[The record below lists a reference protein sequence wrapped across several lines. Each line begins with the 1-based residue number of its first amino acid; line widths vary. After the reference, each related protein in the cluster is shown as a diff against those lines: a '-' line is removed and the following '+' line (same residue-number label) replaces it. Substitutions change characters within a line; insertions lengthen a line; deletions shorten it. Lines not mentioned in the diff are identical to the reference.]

1 MDIPTNVKL
10 AHSWQQACTSRRFFT
25 TTDAEIAPANSWR
38 KTMIRDQV
46 GEPRHE
52 QSQRLKPL
60 RPDSGEELDVSEPA
74 VCVDVPPA
82 RPAPTNQEGGS

>member
-1 MDIPTNVKL
+1 
-10 AHSWQQACTSRRFFT
+10 
-25 TTDAEIAPANSWR
+25 
-38 KTMIRDQV
+38 MIRDQV